1 MTTETSFSW
10 SFDTGTLSGR
20 AAAAASAVPETDH
33 GPGRGTSSY
42 GVQADTRTTSKG
54 PGGGASSYGVPLAAR
69 RHGCGE
75 DPGVTWSEQTDDR
88 YAEHVARESDKLLRA
103 RSEKVSSVTRHCA
116 SVNLKAESGVIK

>member
-1 MTTETSFSW
+1 VPAA
-10 SFDTGTLSGR
+10 TGSRRT
-20 AAAAASAVPETDH
+20 
-33 GPGRGTSSY
+33 PGRPGGGTSSY

-54 PGGGASSYGVPLAAR
+54 PGGGASSYGVQADTRTTSKGPGDGASSYGVPLAAR
-69 RHGCGE
+69 PHGCDE

-88 YAEHVARESDKLLRA
+88 DAAHVARESDKLLRA

>member
-33 GPGRGTSSY
+33 GPG
-42 GVQADTRTTSKG
+42 
-54 PGGGASSYGVPLAAR
+54 GGASSYGVPLAAR
-69 RHGCGE
+69 RHGCDE
-75 DPGVTWSEQTDDR
+75 DPGVTWSEQTDERD
-88 YAEHVARESDKLLRA
+88 AAHVARESDKLLRA